1 MKVQAKQTGRTLR
14 HPKHSFHLFT
24 KPMQIQPFMIAPVL
38 AGETMKNLL
47 LQSRVVTDPVA
58 NRLLG
63 WWQEYYFFYVRA
75 RTAVMV
81 ANEEDLIRRLFVDP
95 ATDVSSLLSGSSPA
109 MYTRAGSISWTARCL
124 VQVVENYFR
133 DDGQAWNMVVTDGLP
148 AAQISGN
155 SWMDSLQAK
164 AATLEDDPTL
174 VVGADDAITGSE
186 VDKLMEQWAYLRD
199 MNMTDMS
206 YDDYLRSFGVKVS
219 EEQLDAPELIRYVRE
234 FQYPSNH
241 INTATGVAT
250 SAVSW
255 SVQERADKDRF
266 FREPGFIFGVTVT
279 RPKCYSATQKSA
291 AVHELMGAYD
301 WLPAVLSGDKNSS
314 LKDLAANHGLF
325 GGLNMGDLVW
335 DIRDL
340 FVYGDQFLNFEIPD
354 VVPNTM
360 RIGLAHL
367 PWASGQTRYIADSEL
382 VNFFA
387 SGEKIQIE
395 QDGIV
400 SLSILGQQRD
410 NYRRGTDLGAV
421 AL

>member
-14 HPKHSFHLFT
+14 HPKHTFHLLT

-75 RTAVMV
+75 RTAVS
-81 ANEEDLIRRLFVDP
+81 NSGEEDLIRRLFVDP

-109 MYTRAGSISWTARCL
+109 MYTRSGSISWTARCL

-133 DDGQAWNMVVTDGLP
+133 DDGQAWNMVLTDGLP
-148 AAQISGN
+148 AAQIAGN

-164 AATLEDDPTL
+164 AAAFEDDPTL
-174 VVGADDAITGSE
+174 VVGVDDAITGSE
-186 VDKLMEQWAYLRD
+186 VDRLMEQWAYLRD

-219 EEQLDAPELIRYVRE
+219 EEQIDAPELIRYVRE

-241 INTATGVAT
+241 INTASGVAT

-255 SVQERADKDRF
+255 SIQERADKDRF

-279 RPKCYSATQKSA
+279 RPKVYSATQKSA

-314 LKDLAANHGLF
+314 LKELAANHGLL
-325 GGLNMGDLVW
+325 GDLNMGDLVW

-360 RIGLAHL
+360 RTGLAHL
-367 PWASGQTRYIADSEL
+367 PWATGQTRYIADSEL

-387 SGEKIQIE
+387 SGEKTQIE
-395 QDGIV
+395 QDGVV